1 MEENPG
7 VDFYIFSAMT
17 CVSALLIFLLF
28 LNPALSGNLPDS
40 DGMVKERLTDGS
52 ISLSS
57 YIAYEKIN
65 SILFGETNYDDNY
78 TDDRI
83 NSIESI
89 DNRFYETLL
98 AQNDNNSSNQ
108 VEI

>member
-1 MEENPG
+1 
-7 VDFYIFSAMT
+7 MT
-17 CVSALLIFLLF
+17 FVSVLLTFLLLF
-28 LNPALSGNLPDS
+28 NPALSENLPDY
-40 DGMVKERLTDGS
+40 DDIVKHRLTDGS

-57 YIAYEKIN
+57 YMAYEKIN
-65 SILFGETNYDDNY
+65 SILFGDTIEDNY
-78 TDDRI
+78 NDDRT

-98 AQNDNNSSNQ
+98 AQNDISRNQ